1 MHPLLNEY
9 MAELHM
15 RELQREAAT
24 ERLAAAAVRQTSDH
38 SPQRWLRYLLLGWY
52 TPGYSDKQI
61 DIKQEGMPS
70 WLQRRIHTAIREVG
84 LAALGVGFLAGGFLG
99 TRFGLLP
106 AVLLGG
112 IISLVTLLSIM
123 RRSAILLKERLP
135 RANSSR

>member
-15 RELQREAAT
+15 RELQREATT
-24 ERLAAAAVRQTSDH
+24 ERLAAAAVRQSGDH
-38 SPQRWLRYLLLGWY
+38 SSRGWLRYLLLGSY
-52 TPGYSDKQI
+52 TPGYSDKQV

-84 LAALGVGFLAGGFLG
+84 LAALGVGFLVGGFLG

-123 RRSAILLKERLP
+123 RRSAILLKERLLLA
-135 RANSSR
+135 RGR

>member
-24 ERLAAAAVRQTSDH
+24 ERLAAAAVRQSGDH
-38 SPQRWLRYLLLGWY
+38 SPQHWLRYLLLGSY
-52 TPGYSDKQI
+52 TPGYSDRQV
-61 DIKQEGMPS
+61 DLKQEGMPS

-112 IISLVTLLSIM
+112 IISLVTLLSII
-123 RRSAILLKERLP
+123 RRSAILLRERLLH
-135 RANSSR
+135 ANGSR

>member
-15 RELQREAAT
+15 RELQRQAAT

-38 SPQRWLRYLLLGWY
+38 SSRGWLRYLLLGSY
-52 TPGYSDKQI
+52 TPGYSDKQV

-112 IISLVTLLSIM
+112 MISLVTLLSIM
-123 RRSAILLKERLP
+123 RRSAILLKEHLL
-135 RANSSR
+135 RANGGR

>member
-1 MHPLLNEY
+1 
-9 MAELHM
+9 M
-15 RELQREAAT
+15 RELQQEATT
-24 ERLAAAAVRQTSDH
+24 ERLAAEVVRQTSDH
-38 SPQRWLRYLLLGWY
+38 SSRRWLRYLLLGSY
-52 TPGYSDKQI
+52 TPGYSDKQV

-123 RRSAILLKERLP
+123 RRSVILLKERLL
-135 RANSSR
+135 RANGGR

>member
-24 ERLAAAAVRQTSDH
+24 ERLAAAAVRQSGGH
-38 SPQRWLRYLLLGWY
+38 SSQRWLRYLFLGLY

-84 LAALGVGFLAGGFLG
+84 LAALGVGFLAGSFLG

-112 IISLVTLLSIM
+112 IISLVTLFSIM
-123 RRSAILLKERLP
+123 RRSVILLKERLLLA
-135 RANSSR
+135 RGR

>member
-15 RELQREAAT
+15 RELQHEATT
-24 ERLAAAAVRQTSDH
+24 ESLAAAAVRQASDH
-38 SPQRWLRYLLLGWY
+38 SSRRWLRYLLLGLY
-52 TPGYSDKQI
+52 TPGYSDKQV

-123 RRSAILLKERLP
+123 RRSAILLKERLLSA
-135 RANSSR
+135 RGR

>member
-15 RELQREAAT
+15 RELQREAT
-24 ERLAAAAVRQTSDH
+24 TGRLAAEAGRQDDH
-38 SPQRWLRYLLLGWY
+38 SSRRWLRYLLLGSY
-52 TPGYSDKQI
+52 TPGYSDKQV

-70 WLQRRIHTAIREVG
+70 WLQRRMHTTIREVG

-123 RRSAILLKERLP
+123 RRSAILLKELLLLARG
-135 RANSSR
+135 R

>member
-1 MHPLLNEY
+1 MHPLLYEY

-15 RELQREAAT
+15 RELQREATA
-24 ERLAAAAVRQTSDH
+24 ERLAASAARQDDDH
-38 SPQRWLRYLLLGWY
+38 SSQGWLRYLLLGSY
-52 TPGYSDKQI
+52 IPGYSDEQV
-61 DIKQEGMPS
+61 DIKQEGIPS

-112 IISLVTLLSIM
+112 VISLVILFSIM
-123 RRSAILLKERLP
+123 RRSAILLKERQQQLHC
-135 RANSSR
+135 R

>member
-15 RELQREAAT
+15 RELQRQAAT

-38 SPQRWLRYLLLGWY
+38 SSRGWLRYLLLGSY
-52 TPGYSDKQI
+52 TPGYSDKQV
-61 DIKQEGMPS
+61 DIKQEGMPA
-70 WLQRRIHTAIREVG
+70 WLQRRMHTAIREVG

-123 RRSAILLKERLP
+123 RRSAILLKELLLLARG
-135 RANSSR
+135 R

>member
-15 RELQREAAT
+15 RELQREATT
-24 ERLAAAAVRQTSDH
+24 ERLAAAAVRQAGDH
-38 SPQRWLRYLLLGWY
+38 SSRRWLRYLLLGSY
-52 TPGYSDKQI
+52 TPGYSDKQV
-61 DIKQEGMPS
+61 DIKQEGMPA
-70 WLQRRIHTAIREVG
+70 WLQRRMHTAIREVG

-123 RRSAILLKERLP
+123 RRSAILLKELLLLARG
-135 RANSSR
+135 R